1 MQEILAKNLVKD
13 PVQKKL
19 KSAFPARATKEI
31 TSQQRGEPPVGYF
44 EEEEVISPVEVLE
57 QKISAEIESEKPNIT
72 RMVNTMKERRKE
84 QAQEKEVV
92 KKARVMKLK
101 ELSSSSQVGK
111 IMEQNLC
118 KRFNATHVDDPSKIS
133 KGSGNKKFS
142 ILKIQQKLVKDA
154 DDYYLMWKNERLQE
168 EQVDLILQSLTHDK
182 RI

>member
-1 MQEILAKNLVKD
+1 M
-13 PVQKKL
+13 
-19 KSAFPARATKEI
+19 
-31 TSQQRGEPPVGYF
+31 
-44 EEEEVISPVEVLE
+44 EVLE
-57 QKISAEIESEKPNIT
+57 QKITEEIESEKPNIT
-72 RMVNTMKERRKE
+72 KMVSTMKERRKE
-84 QAQEKEVV
+84 QAQEKEEI
-92 KKARVMKLK
+92 KKARAMKLK

-118 KRFNATHVDDPSKIS
+118 KRFNATHVEDPSKMS
-133 KGSGNKKFS
+133 KSSGNKFS

>member
-1 MQEILAKNLVKD
+1 
-13 PVQKKL
+13 
-19 KSAFPARATKEI
+19 
-31 TSQQRGEPPVGYF
+31 
-44 EEEEVISPVEVLE
+44 
-57 QKISAEIESEKPNIT
+57 
-72 RMVNTMKERRKE
+72 
-84 QAQEKEVV
+84 
-92 KKARVMKLK
+92 MKLK

-118 KRFNATHVDDPSKIS
+118 KRFNATHVENPAKVSKS
-133 KGSGNKKFS
+133 KGNKLS

>member
-1 MQEILAKNLVKD
+1 M
-13 PVQKKL
+13 
-19 KSAFPARATKEI
+19 
-31 TSQQRGEPPVGYF
+31 
-44 EEEEVISPVEVLE
+44 EVLE
-57 QKISAEIESEKPNIT
+57 QKITEEIESEKPNIT
-72 RMVNTMKERRKE
+72 KMVCTMKERRKE
-84 QAQEKEVV
+84 QAQEKEEI
-92 KKARVMKLK
+92 KKARAMKLK

-118 KRFNATHVDDPSKIS
+118 KRFNATHVEDPSKMS
-133 KGSGNKKFS
+133 KSSGNKFS